1 MNNEWITDRLP
12 TYADAR
18 RINATHLPD
27 YELYGEV
34 WVWQGQYRTLDWE
47 LVVLGEPWQP
57 ITTPAPYVEPK
68 RWHVHYCYHEL
79 KWCLQDVTA
88 KHKTYFP
95 TMTTNDADSAVK
107 MQRLAN
113 AYQEVLP

>member
-1 MNNEWITDRLP
+1 MNNNEWITDRLP

-47 LVVLGEPWQP
+47 LVKPGTPGQP
-57 ITTPAPYVEPK
+57 ITTPEPYYKPK
-68 RWHVHYCYHEL
+68 RYRAMRCGNDWGVYRITKVAGYTIEAVHASGIHSLEAAERIAAIYE
-79 KWCLQDVTA
+79 
-88 KHKTYFP
+88 
-95 TMTTNDADSAVK
+95 
-107 MQRLAN
+107 
-113 AYQEVLP
+113 EVQP

>member
-1 MNNEWITDRLP
+1 MNMNKWIIHRLP
-12 TYADAR
+12 ILDDGMVYNCHGDIVEPETIRQGEAWML
-18 RINATHLPD
+18 IPHPD
-27 YELYGEV
+27 PYE
-34 WVWQGQYRTLDWE
+34 
-47 LVVLGEPWQP
+47 
-57 ITTPAPYVEPK
+57 EPK

-79 KWCLQDVTA
+79 KWCLQDVQA

-95 TMTTNDADSAVK
+95 TMTTNDSDSAVK